1 MVSIKKFQDF
11 LILEAQESPEDILFR
26 KIDQIELKLKK
37 LFGIGESDN
46 EEITKFGEDEE
57 GGSEIFKGL
66 ELGSLEKSKA
76 SKRYKDVKLIF
87 SDDEY
92 RYDMIFSIDL
102 AKAIAPEGQSFDD
115 TTLTTCDVK
124 FKRYLDGQEP
134 IGEITMTD
142 VEIDKIDEDFFED
155 ILAKLEESYPSEEP
169 SEEEFKI
176 LTDEEQEE
184 GEE

>member
-11 LILEAQESPEDILFR
+11 LIREAQESPEDILFR
-26 KIDQIELKLKK
+26 KINQIELQLKK
-37 LFGIGESDN
+37 LFGIGESG
-46 EEITKFGEDEE
+46 EEITKFGDNEE
-57 GGSEIFKGL
+57 GSEIFKGL
-66 ELGSLEKSKA
+66 ELVSIDKSKA
-76 SKRYKDVKLIF
+76 SKRYKDIKLIF

-124 FKRYLDGQEP
+124 FKRYADGTEP

-142 VEIDKIDEDFFED
+142 VDIDKINEDFFED

-169 SEEEFKI
+169 SEEEFQI
-176 LTDEEQEE
+176 ITDEEKEG
-184 GEE
+184 GEEE